1 MKQTPP
7 AETKRGEA
15 LRAGATRAGE
25 SIPRGNAPRLERGD
39 ELAGELEQIFR
50 TELRDRV
57 GAMKAALDALAR
69 GADEP
74 MHRQLID
81 SLIRHAHSL
90 KGAAQIIGLAR
101 LAAISGALE
110 KRLDAAPHDDAAVRT
125 AVDAIARIGER
136 FGMAAIDED
145 PMVSVAPETRSDPA
159 AAPEAAAPGKAVG
172 PLRILHVED
181 GQVNRALVRA
191 IFARTNEPR
200 VRDSVLLNAESLAE
214 ARAILRSQVV
224 DLVLLDVRLPDG
236 DGLDLARELRSA
248 PGKRVSVVVVSA
260 SVLPAERL
268 AALAA
273 GGDQFIGKPVDP
285 ALLVATV
292 AALARARIAPAS

>member
-7 AETKRGEA
+7 GETKRVAPLGVA
-15 LRAGATRAGE
+15 AKSADASTPSRH
-25 SIPRGNAPRLERGD
+25 APRLERGD
-39 ELAGELEQIFR
+39 ELAGELEQVFR
-50 TELRDRV
+50 TELRDRI
-57 GAMKAALDALAR
+57 GAMKAAIDQLAR
-69 GADEP
+69 GTDETT
-74 MHRQLID
+74 HRQLIN

-101 LAAISGALE
+101 LAAIAGALE

-125 AVDAIARIGER
+125 AVEAIARIGER

-145 PMVSVAPETRSDPA
+145 ATVSVGPEARSDPA
-159 AAPEAAAPGKAVG
+159 AAPEATGPGPAVG
-172 PLRILHVED
+172 PFRILHVED

-191 IFARTNEPR
+191 IFARTSEPR
-200 VRDSVLLNAESLAE
+200 VRDSVLLDAESLAE
-214 ARAILRSQVV
+214 ARAILRSQPV

-236 DGLDLARELRSA
+236 DGLDLARELRGA
-248 PGKRVSVVVVSA
+248 PGRRTPVVIVSA
-260 SVLPAERL
+260 SVMPAERL

-285 ALLVATV
+285 GQLVATV
-292 AALARARIAPAS
+292 AALSRARVAPAS